1 MNKQSMNYKCYA
13 ILCGDYKAKNIF
25 EKIYY
30 IVWKSLGVSP
40 LGLQCHLI
48 DKSKGEWQYYDA
60 KSEVDDEGIRH
71 ITAIESEPNFNNTDD
86 VICLK
91 NTIKN
96 NKKYQ

>member
-40 LGLQCHLI
+40 SGLECYLFEKN
-48 DKSKGEWQYYDA
+48 DFDLWF
-60 KSEVDDEGIRH
+60 DEG
-71 ITAIESEPNFNNTDD
+71 D
-86 VICLK
+86 VK
-91 NTIKN
+91 
-96 NKKYQ
+96 